1 MCIKDQSMWIV
12 IVQLMQVIVMVE
24 IHNLVSIDG
33 GRMVG
38 DGHV

>member
-1 MCIKDQSMWIV
+1 
-12 IVQLMQVIVMVE
+12 MQVIVMVE

-38 DGHV
+38 DGRV

>member
-1 MCIKDQSMWIV
+1 MWIV

-24 IHNLVSIDG
+24 IHNLVWING

-38 DGHV
+38 DGRM